1 MPGEM
6 PEKTR
11 QLFLIFKDAVE
22 RERDAQNLYKQAAA
36 LCEDPALKELLE
48 GFRKDEVRHEKALL
62 QRYKRLRKR
71 YNVPDE

>member
-1 MPGEM
+1 VPGEM

-11 QLFLIFKDAVE
+11 ELFLIFKDAVE
-22 RERDAQNLYKQAAA
+22 RERDAQSLYKHATE

-62 QRYKRLRKR
+62 QRYSRLRKR
-71 YNVPDE
+71 YNVQDA